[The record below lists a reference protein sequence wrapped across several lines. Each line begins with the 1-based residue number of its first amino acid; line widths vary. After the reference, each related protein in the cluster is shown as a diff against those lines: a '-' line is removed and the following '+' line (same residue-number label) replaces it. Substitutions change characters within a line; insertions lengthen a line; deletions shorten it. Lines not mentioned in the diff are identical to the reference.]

1 MSFITSLFKPAAKVS
16 QQAVA
21 DVQDEGRKA
30 KKSRSSLFATTGG
43 VAGQELQPG
52 GTSTRETLFGN

>member
-16 QQAVA
+16 QQAVT

-30 KKSRSSLFATTGG
+30 KKSRSALFETAGG
-43 VAGQELQPG
+43 VMGQEIMTG
-52 GTSTRETLFGN
+52 GTSARDSLFGN